1 MACVLDVCLRA
12 EYVVAPGT
20 RCVRLCFGTETVD
33 AGIVGGGSDQ
43 TRLLNEDGSGGANT
57 LSGDHSVAFA
67 GQSPYFKH
75 ASTHRIQ
82 SSEFTINIKH
92 NMTERCRQFESRLV
106 QPRRVHVNIT
116 VE

>member
-1 MACVLDVCLRA
+1 MACVLNVCLRA

-57 LSGDHSVAFA
+57 LSGDHCVAFA
-67 GQSPYFKH
+67 GQGPYFKH
-75 ASTHRIQ
+75 ASAHRIQ
-82 SSEFTINIKH
+82 FTINIKH
-92 NMTERCRQFESRLV
+92 MKERCLQYESRL
-106 QPRRVHVNIT
+106 QPEESMKILL
-116 VE
+116 